1 MSQLLLPSDKN
12 LEQRFQMTV
21 QEYLASLAGP
31 REDYGKSYRRKSD
44 DDLSDVVSLDIFS
57 DPAVDVSK
65 LSVRIPIS
73 TSDLDRA
80 NDVVVQSGITLSEYE
95 TNPVVLYEHGME
107 DVTVP
112 VAISETPEGV
122 MSIEIGETMSYATA
136 YHKANKA
143 SMQMFGLVVDKFI
156 RAASIAFEP
165 MMVAKGMTS
174 NGDPVT
180 FIDQCMLHEWSYV
193 KIPCNQY
200 AVKRYKNLEK
210 LKEYLHLQCE
220 AASRILN
227 RGTID
232 GSLLL
237 PAISKSL
244 RQTLSENAT
253 VTTKGIEK
261 VVAMKK
267 ITKVELGKLTTK
279 QFMGVLSEKSEYDP
293 ESQKAMDEV
302 VAEKMEE
309 EEGTVNPETKEEPV
323 DQTPLGAKVVQALH
337 QQLLSI
343 LTAAKTALGPVEAP
357 DVKEQVTGLIS
368 EVETVVNSLEGI
380 FSSKYAD
387 LPQLKMADDEEAPSE
402 DAMKSFFAGSIT
414 GRNTVKAYSARLKHV
429 VESVKNGSI
438 GPESLKLL
446 AKTASDVATLA
457 DKVDSYK
464 FDDTS
469 IRKSVATEIRSVY
482 EKKLDEAA
490 KKLNEFAEKIQSSPE
505 PVDMG

>member
-1 MSQLLLPSDKN
+1 MSQLLLPSEKK
-12 LEQRFQMTV
+12 QITV
-21 QEYLASLAGP
+21 DEYLASLAGP

-44 DDLSDVVSLDIFS
+44 DDTSVNISLDMFS
-57 DPAVDVSK
+57 DPAVNVAE

-73 TSDLDRA
+73 TNDLDRA

-112 VAISETPEGV
+112 VAISESAEGV
-122 MSIEIGETMSYATA
+122 LSIEVSDTITYATA

-165 MMVAKGMTS
+165 IMVAKGMTS
-174 NGDPVT
+174 NGDPVH
-180 FIDQCMLHEWSYV
+180 FIESCMLHEWSYV

-244 RQTLSENAT
+244 RQTLSENTT

-261 VVAMKK
+261 DVVMKK
-267 ITKVELGKLTTK
+267 IIKADLKKLTAK
-279 QFMGVLSEKSEYDP
+279 QFMGVLAEKSEYDP
-293 ESQKAMDEV
+293 ESQKAIDEV

-309 EEGTVNPETKEEPV
+309 EEDVPVETKEEPV
-323 DQTPLGAKVVQALH
+323 DQTPLGATVVRALH

-387 LPQLKMADDEEAPSE
+387 LPQLKMADEEEPSE

-429 VESVKNGSI
+429 VDSVKNGAI

-446 AKTASDVATLA
+446 ARTATDVATLA

-464 FDDTS
+464 FDDAS
-469 IRKSVATEIRSVY
+469 IRKSVATEIRAVY

-490 KKLNEFAEKIQSSPE
+490 KKLNEFAEKIESSPE